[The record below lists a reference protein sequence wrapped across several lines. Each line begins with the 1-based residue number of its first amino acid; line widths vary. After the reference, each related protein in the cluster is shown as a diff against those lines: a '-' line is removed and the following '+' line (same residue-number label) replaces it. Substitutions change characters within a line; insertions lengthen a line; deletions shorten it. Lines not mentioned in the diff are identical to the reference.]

1 MKIAVLVSLLLVL
14 RAFSALETDGQDGVC
29 SRQLNN
35 SQNITVVAAP
45 GAKGEP
51 GTEGPQGPKGEQGEN
66 APRGAPGK
74 LGPAGPRGE
83 KGDTGEQGP
92 AGERGAPGTSPPAP
106 PVVAF
111 SVVRTS
117 FLENPTGDTVVTYD
131 VVLTNVGGAYN
142 QETGKFVAEV
152 GGVYFF
158 TFTGMTRNV
167 ARKNYFLR
175 LMKNGEKMVGLY
187 ESNGSQA
194 HYQSSSNS
202 AILQLQPGDEVYV
215 LLGSG
220 SYSLHSGANR
230 YLTFSGYLIHAD

>member
-14 RAFSALETDGQDGVC
+14 RAFSALETDQDGVC

-51 GTEGPQGPKGEQGEN
+51 GTGGPQGPKGEQGEK

-83 KGDTGEQGP
+83 KGDKGEQGP
-92 AGERGAPGTSPPAP
+92 AGERGSPGTSPPAP

-111 SVVRTS
+111 SVARTS
-117 FLENPTGDTVVTYD
+117 ILEPSQDTVVTYD

-142 QETGKFVAEV
+142 RETGKFVTEV

-167 ARKNYFLR
+167 ARKDYFLR

-187 ESNGSQA
+187 EINGSQA
-194 HYQSSSNS
+194 HHQSSSNS

-215 LLGSG
+215 LLRSG
-220 SYSLHSGANR
+220 SYSLYSNEHR

>member
-14 RAFSALETDGQDGVC
+14 RAFSALETDQDGVC
-29 SRQLNN
+29 SRQLN
-35 SQNITVVAAP
+35 SSHNITVVAAP

-83 KGDTGEQGP
+83 KGDKGEQGP
-92 AGERGAPGTSPPAP
+92 AGERGSPGTSPPAP

-111 SVVRTS
+111 SVARTS
-117 FLENPTGDTVVTYD
+117 RLEKSSQDTVVTYD

-142 QETGKFVAEV
+142 RETGKFVAEV

-158 TFTGMTRNV
+158 IFTGMTPSV
-167 ARKNYFLR
+167 ARKTYYLR
-175 LMKNGEKMVGLY
+175 LMKNGEGMVGLH
-187 ESNGSQA
+187 EHNGSQA
-194 HYQSSSNS
+194 NSQSSSNS

-215 LLGSG
+215 LMIGR
-220 SYSLHSGANR
+220 SYSLYSSGHR
-230 YLTFSGYLIHAD
+230 HVTFSGYLIHAD

>member
-1 MKIAVLVSLLLVL
+1 RSLCWFPFCSSCAPS
-14 RAFSALETDGQDGVC
+14 RPWRRTRTASAPG
-29 SRQLNN
+29 RQLNN

-74 LGPAGPRGE
+74 LGPDGPRGE
-83 KGDTGEQGP
+83 KGDKGEQGP

-111 SVVRTS
+111 SVARTPG
-117 FLENPTGDTVVTYD
+117 LENLARDTVVTYD

-142 QETGKFVAEV
+142 QETGKFVTEV

-158 TFTGMTRNV
+158 TFTGMTPNV

-187 ESNGSQA
+187 ENNGSQA
-194 HYQSSSNS
+194 HHQSSSNS

-215 LLGSG
+215 LLGRGHFLFSNE
-220 SYSLHSGANR
+220 HR